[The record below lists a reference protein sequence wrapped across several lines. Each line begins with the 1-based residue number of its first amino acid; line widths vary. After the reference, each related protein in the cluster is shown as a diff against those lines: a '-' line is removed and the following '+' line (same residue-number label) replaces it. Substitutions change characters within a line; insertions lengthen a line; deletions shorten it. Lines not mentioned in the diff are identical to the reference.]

1 MMDKL
6 GYRISTLDIVSDS
19 AAGTAA
25 KYSIDTSLFDS
36 LVDKANECSPCSD
49 VATNSAEPSTAAA
62 LERTLKQRLIQFDEE
77 AGDAKYLADLLDH
90 RLTQDRGE
98 IMFEVGQ
105 EADGSSMDLT
115 DDDVSQVTATL
126 TKVVQMPQVA
136 SFVQLLVDTGAPV
149 TLQSEKTFARE
160 FSLAQT
166 ESTSAATAKPKR
178 AGQPKAASTVEQDK
192 ALPTPAVPSSVQ
204 GRTAYYLIRRKPE
217 GVEQILEVRV
227 AVVGNVDAGK
237 STMLGVLTQG
247 RLDDGRGK
255 ARVAL
260 FRHQHEIESG
270 RTSSVGLEILGFDRV
285 NGAPVRHTDPNRK
298 VSWDT
303 VCSRS
308 SKLISFL
315 DLAGHEKY
323 LKTTVFGMA
332 GGAPDYVM
340 LMVAANAGLSGMAK
354 EHLGLALA
362 LGIPVFVVITKIDMC
377 PPNVLDSTIKQLT
390 KVLRSSGCRKLP
402 IAIRDRNSVIMAAS
416 RFVSQRVC
424 PIFQIS
430 NVTGEGIDSL
440 QTFLN
445 ILPLNRCYSAPV
457 SASTQDSGDT
467 TTTAAKGKAA
477 DKVKKVAA
485 GEAQEKMQFDIS
497 EIFLVPFVGTIVS
510 GVVASG
516 TLRPGDPVWLGPDY
530 NGHFLKTTV
539 RTIQRKRVDAQ
550 AAYTG
555 QSVSLWLKKVTRS
568 QVRKGM
574 VLLGR
579 NEQQPEEPFSSKTF
593 EAEVVVLY
601 HSTTISSRYQA
612 MVHCGSVRQTARILS
627 IEQADGSGKTLRTG
641 DRARVIFQFIRH
653 PEYLTEG
660 TRLIFREGRT
670 KGVGK
675 VLRVLDKAEEFDI
688 VNRVTKGTMVFD
700 HRSLKVLNEGIR
712 HRAASAAN
720 AAAAAAAASANS
732 ESAAAAKKTPKLP
745 MKG

>member
-1 MMDKL
+1 
-6 GYRISTLDIVSDS
+6 
-19 AAGTAA
+19 
-25 KYSIDTSLFDS
+25 
-36 LVDKANECSPCSD
+36 
-49 VATNSAEPSTAAA
+49 
-62 LERTLKQRLIQFDEE
+62 
-77 AGDAKYLADLLDH
+77 
-90 RLTQDRGE
+90 
-98 IMFEVGQ
+98 
-105 EADGSSMDLT
+105 
-115 DDDVSQVTATL
+115 
-126 TKVVQMPQVA
+126 
-136 SFVQLLVDTGAPV
+136 LLVDTGAPV
-149 TLQSEKTFARE
+149 ALQPEKTFARE
-160 FSLAQT
+160 FINGS
-166 ESTSAATAKPKR
+166 SAKATTATA
-178 AGQPKAASTVEQDK
+178 VEQEK
-192 ALPTPAVPSSVQ
+192 SLPAPATGSSVRGGGGGGG
-204 GRTAYYLIRRKPE
+204 GRTAHYLVRRKPE

-227 AVVGNVDAGK
+227 AVAGNVDAGK

-270 RTSSVGLEILGFDRV
+270 RTSSVGLEILGFDRIT
-285 NGAPVRHTDPNRK
+285 GAPVRHTDPSRK
-298 VSWDT
+298 VSWDA

-362 LGIPVFVVITKIDMC
+362 LSIPVFVVITKIDMC
-377 PPNVLDSTIKQLT
+377 PPNVLDATIKQLT

-402 IAIRDRNSVIMAAS
+402 IAIRDRSSVVMAAS

-445 ILPLNRCYSAPV
+445 VLPLSRCYSAPM
-457 SASTQDSGDT
+457 ASSRGD
-467 TTTAAKGKAA
+467 AANKGKTIDKGKKHAA
-477 DKVKKVAA
+477 VS
-485 GEAQEKMQFDIS
+485 GEAPAKMQFDIS
-497 EIFLVPFVGTIVS
+497 EIFVVPFVGTIVS

-516 TLRPGDPVWLGPDY
+516 TLKPGDPVWLGPDY
-530 NGHFLKTTV
+530 NGHFLATAV

-579 NEQQPEEPFSSKTF
+579 NEHSAEEPHSSQTF

-612 MVHCGSVRQTARILS
+612 MIHCGSVRQTARILS
-627 IEQADGSGKTLRTG
+627 IEQADVSADTLRTG
-641 DRARVIFQFIRH
+641 DRARVVFQFLRH

-675 VLRVLDKAEEFDI
+675 VVRVLNKAEELEA
-688 VNRVTKGTMVFD
+688 VSRATKGTMVFD
-700 HRSLKVLNEGIR
+700 QRSLKVMNEGIR

-720 AAAAAAAASANS
+720 AAAPSSAANGSG
-732 ESAAAAKKTPKLP
+732 AAAAKKAPPKLP

>member
-1 MMDKL
+1 MTDKL
-6 GYRISTLDIVSDS
+6 GYRISSMDITNDN

-36 LVDKANECSPCSD
+36 LVDKVNECSPCSD
-49 VATNSAEPSTAAA
+49 PATNSADPADSPTAST
-62 LERTLKQRLIQFDEE
+62 RTLKQRLTKFDDNAE
-77 AGDAKYLADLLDH
+77 DAKFLADLLDR
-90 RLTQDRGE
+90 RLTEDRGE
-98 IMFEVGQ
+98 VMFEIGL

-115 DDDVSQVTATL
+115 DDDVAKVTATL

-136 SFVQLLVDTGAPV
+136 SFVQLLVDTGAPAAA
-149 TLQSEKTFARE
+149 LQFEKTFARE

-166 ESTSAATAKPKR
+166 ESTPAAKSKR
-178 AGQPKAASTVEQDK
+178 AGQAKAANAIEQEKDM
-192 ALPTPAVPSSVQ
+192 PTPAVPSSVK
-204 GRTAYYLIRRKPE
+204 GRTVYYLIRRKPD

-270 RTSSVGLEILGFDRV
+270 RTSSVGLEILGFDKTT
-285 NGAPVRHTDPNRK
+285 GAPVRHTDPNRK
-298 VSWDT
+298 VSWDA
-303 VCSRS
+303 VCERS

-377 PPNVLDSTIKQLT
+377 PPNVLDGTIKQLT

-402 IAIRDRNSVIMAAS
+402 IAIRDRNSVLMAAS
-416 RFVSQRVC
+416 RFVGQRVC

-445 ILPLNRCYSAPV
+445 VLPLNRCFSAPV
-457 SASTQDSGDT
+457 STPAQDSGDT
-467 TTTAAKGKAA
+467 AASKGKAV
-477 DKVKKVAA
+477 DKGKKVVGPAA
-485 GEAQEKMQFDIS
+485 GGAQANMQFDIS
-497 EIFLVPFVGTIVS
+497 EIFVVPFVGTIVS

-516 TLRPGDPVWLGPDY
+516 TLKPGDPVWLGPDY
-530 NGHFLKTTV
+530 NGHFLQTAV

-555 QSVSLWLKKVTRS
+555 QSVSLWLKKITRS

-579 NEQQPEEPFSSKTF
+579 SEQHSEEPFSSKTF

-601 HSTTISSRYQA
+601 HSTTISSKYQA
-612 MVHCGSVRQTARILS
+612 MVHCGSVRQTARVLS
-627 IEQADGSGKTLRTG
+627 IEQADGSSETLRTG
-641 DRARVIFQFIRH
+641 DRARVVFQFIRH

-675 VLRVLDKAEEFDI
+675 VLRVLSKAEEFEA
-688 VNRVTKGTMVFD
+688 VSKATKGTMLFD
-700 HRSLKVLNEGIR
+700 HRSLKVFNEGVR
-712 HRAASAAN
+712 HKAASAAN
-720 AAAAAAAASANS
+720 AAAARATTDSSAGT
-732 ESAAAAKKTPKLP
+732 KKVPKLP
-745 MKG
+745 LKS

>member
-1 MMDKL
+1 MADKL
-6 GYRISTLDIVSDS
+6 GYRIAALDISRDDSPAS
-19 AAGTAA
+19 AAPATSA
-25 KYSIDTSLFDS
+25 KYSIDTSLFES
-36 LVDKANECSPCSD
+36 LVDQASEFG
-49 VATNSAEPSTAAA
+49 SAITDSAAA
-62 LERTLKQRLIQFDEE
+62 AAGPALKQRLIRCNSD
-77 AGDAKYLADLLDH
+77 DAAFLADMLDR
-90 RLTQDRGE
+90 RLTEDRGE
-98 IMFEVGQ
+98 TIFKIGQ
-105 EADGSSMDLT
+105 EAPMDLA
-115 DDDVSQVTATL
+115 DDDVAQITATID
-126 TKVVQMPQVA
+126 KVVQMPQVS
-136 SFVQLLVDTGAPV
+136 SFAQLLLDSGGALV
-149 TLQSEKTFARE
+149 ANQGEKLYARDFAE
-160 FSLAQT
+160 PT
-166 ESTSAATAKPKR
+166 ATAVPPKR
-178 AGQPKAASTVEQDK
+178 ANQEVPIAAPEKAQAPSLAAGGRQDRS
-192 ALPTPAVPSSVQ
+192 LHF
-204 GRTAYYLIRRKPE
+204 LIRRKPAS
-217 GVEQILEVRV
+217 VEEMLEVRV

-270 RTSSVGLEILGFDRV
+270 RTSSVGLEILGFDKTS
-285 NGAPVRHTDPNRK
+285 GAPVRHTDLNRK
-298 VSWDT
+298 VSWDA

-332 GGAPDYVM
+332 GGAPEYVM
-340 LMVAANAGLSGMAK
+340 LMVAANAGLCGMSK

-377 PPNVLDSTIKQLT
+377 PPNILDTTIRQLT

-402 IAIRDRNSVIMAAS
+402 IAVKDRGSVVMAAS

-424 PIFQIS
+424 PIFQVS
-430 NVTGEGIDSL
+430 NVTGEGIDCL

-445 ILPLNRCYSAPV
+445 ILPLSRHHSAAAKQPATEL
-457 SASTQDSGDT
+457 SRSTT
-467 TTTAAKGKAA
+467 ATAAKGKKGAA
-477 DKVKKVAA
+477 TSP
-485 GEAQEKMQFDIS
+485 ESQTKMQFDIS
-497 EIFLVPFVGTIVS
+497 EIFTVPFVGTIVS

-530 NGHFLKTTV
+530 NGHFMQTAI
-539 RTIQRKRVDAQ
+539 RTIQRKRVDVQ
-550 AAYTG
+550 AGYTG
-555 QSVSLWLKKVTRS
+555 QSVSLWLKKITRS

-579 NEQQPEEPFSSKTF
+579 NEHCTEEPRSSQTF

-612 MVHCGSVRQTARILS
+612 MVHCGSVRQTARVLS
-627 IEQADGSGKTLRTG
+627 IEQADGSTDTLRTG
-641 DRARVIFQFIRH
+641 DRARVIFQFVRH

-675 VLRVLDKAEEFDI
+675 VIKVLSLAEEI
-688 VNRVTKGTMVFD
+688 EAVSKATKGTMVFD
-700 HRSLKVLNEGIR
+700 HRSLKAMNEAAR
-712 HRAASAAN
+712 HRAANAVN
-720 AAAAAAAASANS
+720 AAAGSATD
-732 ESAAAAKKTPKLP
+732 AVAMAKKAPKVAT
-745 MKG
+745 KS

>member
-1 MMDKL
+1 MDKL
-6 GYRISTLDIVSDS
+6 GYRITTLGISSDS
-19 AAGTAA
+19 AAMSAA

-36 LVDKANECSPCSD
+36 LVDKVNESSSCSD
-49 VATNSAEPSTAAA
+49 PATNSATTAAST
-62 LERTLKQRLIQFDEE
+62 RSMKQRLVQFDDGSNE
-77 AGDAKYLADLLDH
+77 DAEFLADLLGR
-90 RLTQDRGE
+90 RLTEDRGE
-98 IMFEVGQ
+98 VIFEVGQ
-105 EADGSSMDLT
+105 EADGTSMDLT
-115 DDDVSQVTATL
+115 DNDIAQVTATL

-149 TLQSEKTFARE
+149 VVQSERTFARE
-160 FSLAQT
+160 FAESSSAQ
-166 ESTSAATAKPKR
+166 SASASATATKPKGV
-178 AGQPKAASTVEQDK
+178 GQGRSANATEQDK
-192 ALPTPAVPSSVQ
+192 PPSAPSVSSLVR
-204 GRTAYYLIRRKPE
+204 GRTAYYLIRRKPQ

-227 AVVGNVDAGK
+227 AVAGNVDAGK

-270 RTSSVGLEILGFDRV
+270 RTSSVSLEILGFDKTT
-285 NGAPVRHTDPNRK
+285 GAPVRHTDPSRK
-298 VSWDT
+298 VSWDV

-308 SKLISFL
+308 SKLVSFL

-340 LMVAANAGLSGMAK
+340 LMVAANAGLNGMAK

-402 IAIRDRNSVIMAAS
+402 IAVRDRNSVIMAAS

-445 ILPLNRCYSAPV
+445 VLPLNRCYNAPTSAP
-457 SASTQDSGDT
+457 TQANTDI
-467 TTTAAKGKAA
+467 TAAKGKRTAGP
-477 DKVKKVAA
+477 AA
-485 GEAQEKMQFDIS
+485 GEVQAKMQFDIS
-497 EIFLVPFVGTIVS
+497 EVFVVPFVGTIVS
-510 GVVASG
+510 GVVISG
-516 TLRPGDPVWLGPDY
+516 TLKPGDPVWLGPDY
-530 NGHFLKTTV
+530 NGHFLQTAV

-555 QSVSLWLKKVTRS
+555 QSVSLWLKKVTRL

-579 NEQQPEEPFSSKTF
+579 SEHSSEEPSSSKTF

-612 MVHCGSVRQTARILS
+612 MIHCGSVRQTARILS
-627 IEQADGSGKTLRTG
+627 IEQADGSAETLRTG
-641 DRARVIFQFIRH
+641 DRARVVFQFIRH

-675 VLRVLDKAEEFDI
+675 VLRVLSKAEEFEA
-688 VNRVTKGTMVFD
+688 VSKATKGTMVFD

-720 AAAAAAAASANS
+720 AANAAAAASAKTDT
-732 ESAAAAKKTPKLP
+732 AATAAKNTLKHPL
-745 MKG
+745 KG